1 MQRYIAVAA
10 LVLLILLVAGRVL
23 LLKSKGIA
31 AFKFGALD
39 KKDFLLPPFALLYIY
54 IVLAGAF
61 GWPTPGHALFD
72 STATAWAGVG
82 LCALGLVCFLLS
94 LIAFGKSFRVG
105 IDEDRP
111 GTLVTS
117 GIFAIS
123 RNPIYVSFILVFSGI
138 FLILANWVL
147 LLYVA
152 AVTALI
158 HRQVLR
164 EEASLKKIY
173 SAAYADYCRK
183 TRRYI

>member
-1 MQRYIAVAA
+1 MQRYFAAAA
-10 LVLLILLVAGRVL
+10 LALLILLVIGRVL

-31 AFKFGALD
+31 AFKFGAMD
-39 KKDFLLPPFALLYIY
+39 KKDFLIPPFALLYIY

-61 GWPTPGHALFD
+61 GWPTLGDEVFNSAA
-72 STATAWAGVG
+72 SAWAGVA

-94 LIAFGKSFRVG
+94 LTAFGKSFRVG
-105 IDEDRP
+105 IDEDHP
-111 GTLVTS
+111 GALVTS
-117 GIFAIS
+117 GIFALS
-123 RNPIYVSFILVFSGI
+123 RNPIYVSFILVFCGI

-147 LLYVA
+147 LLYFA

-158 HRQVLR
+158 HRQILR

-173 SAAYADYCRK
+173 GAAYSDYCQK

>member
-1 MQRYIAVAA
+1 MQKYFAA
-10 LVLLILLVAGRVL
+10 AAFALLILLVAGRVL
-23 LLKSKGIA
+23 LLKSKGIT
-31 AFKFGALD
+31 AFKFGELD
-39 KKDFLLPPFALLYIY
+39 KKDFFIPPFVLLYIY

-61 GWPTPGHALFD
+61 GWPTLGHALFD
-72 STATAWAGVG
+72 SAAAAWAGVG

-105 IDEDRP
+105 IDEDHP

-117 GIFAIS
+117 GIFAVS
-123 RNPIYVSFILVFSGI
+123 RNPIYVSFILVFCGI

-147 LLYVA
+147 LVYFA

-158 HRQVLR
+158 HRQILR

-173 SAAYADYCRK
+173 GAAYADYCKK